1 MNILS
6 TLTDVLMKGTVSL
19 PTNKAFSVDALLK
32 AANVELYKTESGVI
46 DSRLKKA
53 KSNKDNKDNKNEEAE
68 LLVPVDVA
76 AKPEPDTNL
85 LKPHQDAYSGH
96 PSRLAVLDRTLCM
109 ARKIDDNDVIAG
121 TNIGDAGANGK
132 FYGEKQCARKPK
144 EGNLCAICTKKDR
157 EAKADPTKAI
167 NGWYGRLDEEL
178 YWKAFVIG
186 CKHFFVRYPNGIAGD
201 PTTAPIAPITENEM
215 REAPLPSESQKTK
228 KTPQKRIKKTVVIE
242 EPKESIA
249 SEEPKESIAIDVEV
263 KECEWKT
270 MFHNGMALIRNLK
283 NGNVY
288 QANSDFSTREEMVM
302 KDKFEGRWVNGE
314 LDPYAEEIHDE

>member
-1 MNILS
+1 M
-6 TLTDVLMKGTVSL
+6 SL
-19 PTNKAFSVDALLK
+19 PANKAFSVDALLK
-32 AANVELYKTESGVI
+32 AANIELYKTESGAI
-46 DSRLKKA
+46 DSRLKKT
-53 KSNKDNKDNKNEEAE
+53 KSNKDNKDNKDNKHEEAE

-76 AKPEPDTNL
+76 AKAEPDTNL

-96 PSRLAVLDRTLCM
+96 PSRLAVIDRTLCM

-144 EGNLCAICTKKDR
+144 EGNLCAICTKKDK

-178 YWKAFVIG
+178 YWKAFVVG
-186 CKHFFVRYPNGIAGD
+186 CKHFFVRYPNGIASD
-201 PTTAPIAPITENEM
+201 PTTAPAKSEPVPIEPAVQSTDTEK
-215 REAPLPSESQKTK
+215 PVKS
-228 KTPQKRIKKTVVIE
+228 PQKRVKKAVAIIE
-242 EPKESIA
+242 MSLEEKKEKESVA
-249 SEEPKESIAIDVEV
+249 VDTEV
-263 KECEWKT
+263 KECNWKT

-288 QANSDFSTREEMVM
+288 QANSDFSTRAEMVM
-302 KDKFEGRWVNGE
+302 KDKFEGRWIDGD
-314 LDPYAEEIHDE
+314 LDPYAEEVQDE